1 MKPTIQDII
10 NQARIVLSHIE
21 EIDEDGTVW
30 YHDEDAKH
38 LHNLIDEYE
47 TEHQL
52 PR

>member
-1 MKPTIQDII
+1 MKPTIENII
-10 NQARIVLSHIE
+10 HQAKVVLSHIE

-30 YHDEDAKH
+30 YKDEDAKL
-38 LHNLIDEYE
+38 LHNMIDEYE